1 MDRIDAM
8 HAFVKVVETGSFT
21 KAADALHISRTT
33 ATQLIQQL
41 EAHLRVSLLHR
52 TTRKI
57 TLTQAGSHY
66 YAQVVQWL
74 DGLQRIEGN
83 LPHLQGSPTGRL
95 RIDVPAPLASMV
107 LVPALADFFARY
119 PGIELHMGVSDRIV
133 NLLDEGIDCVV
144 RGGPID
150 DQSLTAIKLGH
161 LQLAAYAAPAYIDRH
176 GMPKHPRD
184 LEGPAHRMVGFL
196 WEYRN
201 QPQPYAMHRQTG
213 PAGQAPEVQ
222 QVHGQYAL
230 ALNDGN
236 AYLAAAQA
244 GLGVALLPQYM
255 AREALAA
262 GGLQP
267 VLADWQVAPMPM
279 HIAFH
284 RTKHHNALLR
294 AFIDWL
300 TELLQGIR

>member
-1 MDRIDAM
+1 M
-8 HAFVKVVETGSFT
+8 HAFAKVVETGSFT
-21 KAADALHISRTT
+21 KAADALHISRTS

-57 TLTQAGSHY
+57 SLTQAGSRY
-66 YAQVVQWL
+66 YEQVVQWL
-74 DGLQRIEGN
+74 DGLQRIESE
-83 LPHLQGSPTGRL
+83 LPHLLGTPKGRL
-95 RIDVPAPLASMV
+95 RINVPAPLASMV
-107 LVPALADFFARY
+107 LVPALADFFERY
-119 PGIELHMGVSDRIV
+119 PDIELHMGVSDRIV

-150 DQSLTAIKLGH
+150 DQSLTAKKLGH
-161 LQLAAYAAPAYIDRH
+161 LQLAAYAAPAYIARK
-176 GMPKHPRD
+176 GMPQSPRD
-184 LEGPAHRMVGFL
+184 LEGPHHCMVGFL

-201 QPQPYAMHRQTG
+201 QPHPYAMYRQ
-213 PAGQAPEVQ
+213 GQETPEVQ
-222 QVHGQYAL
+222 QVLGQYAL

-244 GLGVALLPQYM
+244 GLGVVLLPQFM
-255 AREALAA
+255 AREALAQDR
-262 GGLQP
+262 LRP
-267 VLADWQVAPMPM
+267 VLADWQVAPMPI

-300 TELLQGIR
+300 AALLRGIR

>member
-21 KAADALHISRTT
+21 KAADALHISRTS
-33 ATQLIQQL
+33 ATQLVQQL

-52 TTRKI
+52 TTRTI
-57 TLTQAGSHY
+57 TLTQAGSLY
-66 YAQVVQWL
+66 YEQAVQWL
-74 DGLQRIEGN
+74 DGLHRIESD
-83 LPHLQGSPTGRL
+83 LPHLQGTPKGRL
-95 RIDVPAPLASMV
+95 RVDVPAPLASMV
-107 LVPALADFFARY
+107 LVPALGDFFARY

-133 NLLDEGIDCVV
+133 NLLHEGIDCVV
-144 RGGPID
+144 RGGPIE
-150 DQSLTAIKLGH
+150 DQSLTAKKLGH
-161 LQLAAYAAPAYIDRH
+161 LQLAAYAAPAYVARQ
-176 GMPKHPRD
+176 GLPEHPRD
-184 LEGPAHRMVGFL
+184 LEGPTHSMVGFL

-213 PAGQAPEVQ
+213 PTGQTAEVQ
-222 QVHGQYAL
+222 QVLGHYTL

-244 GLGVALLPQYM
+244 GLGVVLLPHYM

-262 GGLQP
+262 GRLQP
-267 VLADWQVAPMPM
+267 VLTDWQVAPMPI

-284 RTKHHNALLR
+284 RTKHHNAVLR

-300 TELLQGIR
+300 AELLTDIR